1 MITVYFIAGAD
12 VLMTNT
18 YQASIGGFI
27 KYLGLSKE
35 ASYELIKTAVSLAK
49 LACSLYATEV
59 GSTAGLLIKSTCS

>member
-1 MITVYFIAGAD
+1 MTPIHFIAGAD

-35 ASYELIKTAVSLAK
+35 ASYQLIKRAVNLAK
-49 LACSLYATEV
+49 LACSLYAAEV
-59 GSTAGLLIKSTCS
+59 GATPGLLIKSICS